1 MNPFDLPQAEGK
13 KQMYTRD
20 RGQDGK
26 FTGSLLMGN
35 SIPAEIAVGHKE
47 DISKRSLLP
56 RMIKPQGIPKPPKP
70 AAAPGSLPKMPK
82 PATVPATRVAS
93 AGAPRIKQTGLGVRK
108 SLYASVPTTKK
119 EQRRERMRN
128 ATSAGLF
135 SGGATAGLTAA
146 MNGGRRGALRA
157 AGQGAMVMAPIG
169 AALGAAQRPQQ
180 RKMVQ
185 VRKRGERGELK
196 AYQFTNHEHVRTTR
210 RRGDKVLARE
220 RLNRKISKL
229 YAETRPSTPSEMRAH
244 RKDLLQR
251 KPHKYAPRERKV
263 LRWKD
268 PKPPRQQL
276 PTQGWTYRND
286 ERTSFVH
293 PSPLGSAKRVKSFSR
308 EVGGERVS
316 KMSPDPSAVHV
327 MGMGRAPR
335 SRAAAQAAAQKA
347 ARTRRLRPA
356 LLA

>member
-13 KQMYTRD
+13 KQLYTRD
-20 RGQDGK
+20 RNERGQYS
-26 FTGSLLMGN
+26 GSLLMGN

-70 AAAPGSLPKMPK
+70 AAAPGNLPKMPK

-93 AGAPRIKQTGLGVRK
+93 AGAPRVKQTGLGVRK
-108 SLYASVPTTKK
+108 ALYRTAPTTKK
-119 EQRRERMRN
+119 EQRRERVRN

-146 MNGGRRGALRA
+146 MSGGRKGALRA
-157 AGQGAMVMAPIG
+157 AGQGAMIMTPIG
-169 AALGAAQRPQQ
+169 AALGAAQKPQQ

-196 AYQFTNHEHVRTTR
+196 AYQFANHEHVRTTA

-220 RLNRKISKL
+220 RLSRK
-229 YAETRPSTPSEMRAH
+229 
-244 RKDLLQR
+244 
-251 KPHKYAPRERKV
+251 
-263 LRWKD
+263 
-268 PKPPRQQL
+268 
-276 PTQGWTYRND
+276 
-286 ERTSFVH
+286 
-293 PSPLGSAKRVKSFSR
+293 
-308 EVGGERVS
+308 VS

-327 MGMGRAPR
+327 MGSGMPV
-335 SRAAAQAAAQKA
+335 SRAAAQARAQKA
-347 ARTRRLRPA
+347 ARTRRLRPT
-356 LLA
+356 LLT